1 MTVSLLAE
9 RDGSTDVVIIDR
21 FGTLEELYTLSEKK
35 SLSVDRLTTRADT
48 TSLKLCNLKKP
59 VCIGP
64 NMKNFEEISTLAIQ
78 HGVATTVKD
87 VKELTDYIN
96 SEYEPI
102 DFVGFFEAI
111 DNDKKNKKLSS
122 LRGVISSVLSD

>member
-1 MTVSLLAE
+1 
-9 RDGSTDVVIIDR
+9 
-21 FGTLEELYTLSEKK
+21 
-35 SLSVDRLTTRADT
+35 
-48 TSLKLCNLKKP
+48 
-59 VCIGP
+59 
-64 NMKNFEEISTLAIQ
+64 MKNFEEISTLAIQ

-111 DNDKKNKKLSS
+111 DNDKNKKLSS

>member
-1 MTVSLLAE
+1 
-9 RDGSTDVVIIDR
+9 
-21 FGTLEELYTLSEKK
+21 
-35 SLSVDRLTTRADT
+35 
-48 TSLKLCNLKKP
+48 
-59 VCIGP
+59 
-64 NMKNFEEISTLAIQ
+64 MKNFEEISTLAIQ

-111 DNDKKNKKLSS
+111 DNDKKNKKKLSS